1 MLPHTCPAGVWG
13 PNPGAAWAQ
22 QPPPLPRR
30 RRHVAGSGPR
40 AQRAGVACG
49 PAATLSPWPPPGVFT
64 AHLKCSIEWQR
75 LGLTGR
81 LWTRPC
87 DCPQVGA
94 PRGAWS
100 IRSPATA
107 APGGCADSSWPLTR
121 WPSFSGLLIV
131 LGLSSSYTKP
141 VCFFIPS
148 PASPGLGLQPRA
160 VGVPGRGP
168 EGTVSQYPSERA
180 WRGRG
185 RRNPRAPLPR
195 PGPGTAHRDWPCAHP
210 PAARAEAPRTAAL
223 PLFPE
228 LTSCG
233 PRTFERGSR
242 DRLDQEL
249 VAGVRDTCPF
259 LPQDS
264 GHPCTAADPD
274 RCLTPVSPQHF
285 IDLFKF

>member
-1 MLPHTCPAGVWG
+1 MRLSSGG
-13 PNPGAAWAQ
+13 GATWRLQ
-22 QPPPLPRR
+22 YR
-30 RRHVAGSGPR
+30 VAGHG
-40 AQRAGVACG
+40 RAGRVCRLVVAAHPLAFVLWAPHC
-49 PAATLSPWPPPGVFT
+49 LRFVVFLHKT
-64 AHLKCSIEWQR
+64 CL
-75 LGLTGR
+75 
-81 LWTRPC
+81 
-87 DCPQVGA
+87 
-94 PRGAWS
+94 
-100 IRSPATA
+100 
-107 APGGCADSSWPLTR
+107 
-121 WPSFSGLLIV
+121 
-131 LGLSSSYTKP
+131 
-141 VCFFIPS
+141 FFIPF

-168 EGTVSQYPSERA
+168 EGMVSQYPSERA

-185 RRNPRAPLPR
+185 RRNPGAPLPR
-195 PGPGTAHRDWPCAHP
+195 PGSGTAHRDWPCAHP

-223 PLFPE
+223 PPFPE

>member
-100 IRSPATA
+100 IGSLATA

-141 VCFFIPS
+141 VCFFIPF

-195 PGPGTAHRDWPCAHP
+195 PGPPCPAQGQAQPTGTGPAPTHP
-210 PAARAEAPRTAAL
+210 QLEQKPREP
-223 PLFPE
+223 PLCLCFRNSPVAVHVP
-228 LTSCG
+228 LRGG
-233 PRTFERGSR
+233 PGTG
-242 DRLDQEL
+242 
-249 VAGVRDTCPF
+249 
-259 LPQDS
+259 
-264 GHPCTAADPD
+264 
-274 RCLTPVSPQHF
+274 
-285 IDLFKF
+285 